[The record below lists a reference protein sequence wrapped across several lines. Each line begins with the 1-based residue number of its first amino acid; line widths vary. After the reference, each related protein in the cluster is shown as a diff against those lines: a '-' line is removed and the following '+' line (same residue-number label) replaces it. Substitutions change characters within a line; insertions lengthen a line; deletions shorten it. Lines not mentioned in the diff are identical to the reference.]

1 MNTDAQNFLK
11 RFSTKKDALTALSL
25 LVSYDEKYQSIKEQI
40 EQHEDEDLAQRV
52 MDYFNEVYGKNYQ
65 NTEKIQSI
73 IRQMP
78 KVSFEQFQSIILH
91 KQETWGKDDKMK
103 PYLRPATLFGSKQK
117 FITYLE
123 DATDFWIQK
132 QKRQ

>member
-1 MNTDAQNFLK
+1 
-11 RFSTKKDALTALSL
+11 
-25 LVSYDEKYQSIKEQI
+25 
-40 EQHEDEDLAQRV
+40 
-52 MDYFNEVYGKNYQ
+52 VYGKNYQ